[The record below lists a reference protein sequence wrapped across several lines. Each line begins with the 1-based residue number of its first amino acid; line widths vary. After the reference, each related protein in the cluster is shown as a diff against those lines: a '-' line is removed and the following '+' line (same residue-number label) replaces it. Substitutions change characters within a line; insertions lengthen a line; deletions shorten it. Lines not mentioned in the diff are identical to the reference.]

1 MDEHGYAAYGALG
14 SSYSLKM
21 RAVMRQRRSP
31 CAAAIFEYGPRPSR
45 DPHPGGRAAGA

>member
-1 MDEHGYAAYGALG
+1 MGEHGYAVHGALG

-21 RAVMRQRRSP
+21 RAAVRYRWPP

-45 DPHPGGRAAGA
+45 GPIRAAGAAGA